1 MKLKT
6 FFYAVGLLTVV
17 AALASCSSPE
27 SDGAGMA
34 KRYNKCN
41 SAYLENV
48 QKIEVEFVSDSDFK
62 KFKSR
67 SEAKDAYWV
76 LVKKANDEYDK
87 EMAEISDLMAKG
99 GMEYANDLEK
109 MLKYEGSIK
118 SGLDRDLDRM
128 VKKEMSNKNIPEPV
142 MAAVRTIVPPKPDN
156 AMIIKNLVGHSLSE
170 GTDNGYYSPYWKWMI
185 EDGEIS
191 DFQITEVL
199 SDTNDEYMFIAKMR
213 LTSAVG
219 KKMDAEVK
227 VRYILPRDDDW
238 TIEFV
243 LSLGLKIV
251 KTQLYN
257 NCIRIEQCGWD
268 KNNKCVIN
276 QCDVSLE
283 VGYRKLA
290 FDDVWYKDSYVVSP
304 HGSYDIYCKELIVEY
319 VERP

>member
-27 SDGAGMA
+27 SDGAGIA
-34 KRYNKCN
+34 KKFNKCN
-41 SAYLENV
+41 ETYLE
-48 QKIEVEFVSDSDFK
+48 KAHKAEADFVSSTDFK
-62 KFKSR
+62 KFQYR
-67 SEAKDAYWV
+67 ADAKNAYWTA
-76 LVKKANDEYDK
+76 VKRVNDDYEK
-87 EMAEISDLMAKG
+87 EISDISEEMIRG
-99 GMEYANDLEK
+99 GKEFAGDYKKLSA
-109 MLKYEGSIK
+109 YEGSIE
-118 SGLDRDLDRM
+118 SGIDRDLDRM

-170 GTDNGYYSPYWKWMI
+170 GTDNGYYSSYWKWMI

-227 VRYILPRDDDW
+227 IRYILPRDDDW

-290 FDDVWYKDSYVVSP
+290 FDNVWYKDSYVVSP